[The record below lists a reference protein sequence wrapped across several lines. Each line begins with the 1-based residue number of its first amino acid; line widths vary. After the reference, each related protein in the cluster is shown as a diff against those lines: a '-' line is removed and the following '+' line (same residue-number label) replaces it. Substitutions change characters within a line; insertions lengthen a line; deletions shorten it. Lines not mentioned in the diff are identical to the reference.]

1 MRTPLLVMINP
12 FAENECNREPRVALR
27 NFFALL
33 FYPGFLSLA
42 IYIWLWH
49 LLDFNTQNRC
59 SRSV

>member
-49 LLDFNTQNRC
+49 LLDFNTQN
-59 SRSV
+59 